1 MTPAVSV
8 IVPVY
13 NVERYLD
20 ECIESIC
27 ASTLKNIE
35 ILLIDDGATDSSGD
49 KCDKWGRKDN
59 RIKVFHKVNGGLSD
73 ARNFGI
79 DHAQGEFLAFVDSDD
94 KIHPDML
101 QKLYNACLA
110 NNTKVAICDLFLWED
125 GTGHPVYDL
134 NNSYARQELDF
145 YQLSGMFHNTAW
157 CKIYHNSLFI
167 NKKVRFPLSLL
178 HEDIGFWWLVMSQI
192 DLIAIVNEALYYY
205 RQDNQSSICK
215 LRDNKRH
222 ASDTIS
228 SFYYGLK
235 TALNLLPPH
244 KKEAY
249 LDAFLERYM
258 EMFYTENI
266 TVVAQKQHKRILKM
280 LKSAAIRSNHQQLKE
295 NYFKEIYIP
304 YVVPLIS
311 IKLFK
316 NTKKTYLNTSFI
328 LFGIK
333 VLEISIGRF

>member
-1 MTPAVSV
+1 MTPAISV

-13 NVERYLD
+13 NVEKYLD

-27 ASTLKNIE
+27 VSTLENIE
-35 ILLIDDGATDSSGD
+35 ILLIDDGATDSSGN
-49 KCDKWGRKDN
+49 KCDKWADKDN
-59 RIKVFHKVNGGLSD
+59 RIKVFHKINGGLSD

-79 DHAQGEFLAFVDSDD
+79 DHAKGKFLAFVDSDD

-101 QKLYNACLA
+101 QKLYSACRE

-125 GTGHPVYDL
+125 GTSHPVYDL
-134 NNSYARQELDF
+134 NNSFIRQDVDF

-157 CKIYHNSLFI
+157 RKIYHNSLFA
-167 NKKVRFPLSLL
+167 NKKVRFPLGLL
-178 HEDIGFWWLVMSQI
+178 HEDIGFWWIVMSQI
-192 DLIAIVNEALYYY
+192 DLIAVVNEPLYYY
-205 RQDNQSSICK
+205 RQDNLSSICK

-235 TALNLLPPH
+235 TALNLLPSH
-244 KKEAY
+244 KKEVY
-249 LDAFLERYM
+249 FDAFLERYM
-258 EMFYTENI
+258 EMFYTESI
-266 TVVAQKQHKRILKM
+266 TPLAKKQHKRILKM
-280 LKSAAIRSNHQQLKE
+280 LKSAAIRSTHQQLKE

-311 IKLFK
+311 IKFFK
-316 NTKKTYLNTSFI
+316 NTKKTYLNTSLRI
-328 LFGIK
+328 FGIN
-333 VLEISIGRF
+333 LIHISIGRV

>member
-59 RIKVFHKVNGGLSD
+59 RVKVFHKVNGGLSD

-79 DHAQGEFLAFVDSDD
+79 DHAQGEFFAFIDSDD

-110 NNTKVAICDLFLWED
+110 NNTMVAICDCYLWKSD
-125 GTGHPVYDL
+125 SYIPIYDL
-134 NNSYARQELDF
+134 KNFFVHPKQNF
-145 YQLSGMFHNTAW
+145 YHLSGMFHNMA
-157 CKIYHNSLFI
+157 CRKIYHNSLFA
-167 NKKVRFPLSLL
+167 NKKVRFPLGLL
-178 HEDIGFWWLVMSQI
+178 HEDIGFWWLIMSQI
-192 DLIAIVNEALYYY
+192 DLLGIVNEPLYYY

-222 ASDTIS
+222 ASDSIS

-235 TALNLLPPH
+235 TALNFLSPH

-266 TVVAQKQHKRILKM
+266 TIVAQKQHKRILKM

-316 NTKKTYLNTSFI
+316 NAKKTYLNTSFI